1 MLKNSKVKLGGST
14 LSKEGEVKVKKL
26 KVIKKIKIPAK
37 KGGKRYIIAS
47 SKAMSVYEK
56 HKSVDILFRE
66 DSFGN
71 FTAIISIVVG

>member
-1 MLKNSKVKLGGST
+1 LGGST

-56 HKSVDILFRE
+56 HKSVDI
-66 DSFGN
+66 
-71 FTAIISIVVG
+71 